1 MITPAQRELARL
13 LAQAR
18 RTGRQIEDMPQH
30 LVPATP
36 ADGYAVN
43 ALVADIIGWRR
54 LGWKVAGTNPDMMR
68 RLRVSEPIYGRS
80 FAQFEVASPATLA
93 HASLLDPIVECEFF
107 FYLGRDLPA
116 RSEAYGEPE
125 VAASVARVH
134 AGIEVAE
141 CRFPLGDLPPIPAI
155 LADGAANG
163 RYVVG
168 PEIEDWRQRDLAAMQ
183 VTLAVD
189 GKVRRSGSGSEV
201 MGDPLRVVTWLAN
214 ARSRSGDGLRAGE
227 MISSGTCTGMLLAL
241 AGQSMEARF
250 GDLLPVE
257 VTFTA

>member
-1 MITPAQRELARL
+1 MTTPAQAELARL
-13 LAQAR
+13 LADAR
-18 RTGRQIEDMPQH
+18 RTGLQIRHLPQH

-43 ALVADIIGWRR
+43 ALVAAALGWPP

-68 RLRVSEPIYGRS
+68 RLRVTEPIYGRS

-116 RSEAYGEPE
+116 RADAYSEIE
-125 VAASVARVH
+125 VAAAVARVH

-141 CRFPLGDLPPIPAI
+141 CRFPLSDLPPIPAI

-168 PEIEDWRQRDLAAMQ
+168 PEIEDWRRRDLAAMQ
-183 VTLAVD
+183 IGLFVD
-189 GKVRRSGSGSEV
+189 GKARRSGSGSEV
-201 MGDPLRVVTWLAN
+201 MGNPLRAVTWLAN
-214 ARSRSGDGLRAGE
+214 VRSRSGDGLRAGE
-227 MISSGTCTGMLLAL
+227 LISSGTCTGMLLAL
-241 AGQSMEARF
+241 PGQSMEARF
-250 GDLLPVE
+250 GDLPPVQ